1 MSSIFSQ
8 ITIKQLE
15 VLQEAVLSEVS
26 NLNDLVMNRKKLRE
40 W

>member
-1 MSSIFSQ
+1 MSSTFSE

>member
-1 MSSIFSQ
+1 MSSTFSQ